1 MSRLITNEYFT
12 RDFRGHGFRS
22 KGLIPTLKSFAK
34 NIDYIISEGTNVE
47 RPQGA
52 IQTEQELQT
61 DFKTQ
66 FKNHKYNFVLLAST
80 NIDRIFALYH
90 AAKNAK
96 RYFVCDEYQ
105 ANILKKVSENH
116 KQYTDFYN
124 IDYVQKK
131 YPAGRFFELKQFNSI
146 PEKLKNYLDKYG
158 FCMIIRENPN
168 LTPILD
174 KYAKSNE
181 TKIYYSMWKG
191 YLDRKK
197 DAFKESLFNFLEPYE
212 IEYMHTSGHADLETL
227 KKVFEAVKPKGG
239 IIPIHTEAPEKFQEL
254 FHEQFNIILLQDG
267 AVFDAR

>member
-1 MSRLITNEYFT
+1 M
-12 RDFRGHGFRS
+12 
-22 KGLIPTLKSFAK
+22 
-34 NIDYIISEGTNVE
+34 
-47 RPQGA
+47 
-52 IQTEQELQT
+52 
-61 DFKTQ
+61 
-66 FKNHKYNFVLLAST
+66 LLAST
-80 NIDRIFALYH
+80 NNDRILALYH

-124 IDYVQKK
+124 IDYDLEKK
-131 YPAGRFFELKQFNSI
+131 DAGCFVELKQFNSI
-146 PEKLKNYLDKYG
+146 LEKSKNYLDKYG

-191 YLDRKK
+191 YLDRNK